1 MAHVLLFHSV
11 IGLRPAVLTAA
22 EHLRAAG
29 HTVLTPDLYDGVVVD
44 TVDEGFELLREI
56 GPEVVQERARRAA
69 AHLPGGGVLAGLSM
83 GASFA
88 QAIAEREPRVG
99 GLLLLHGTAGT
110 PRRMPSGLD
119 AQLHVAEHDE
129 YESADAI
136 MAWELAM
143 ARLGTHPEVFTYAGG
158 HLFTDDASP
167 DYDAASSELTW
178 ARCLRFL
185 AALS

>member
-22 EHLRAAG
+22 ERLRAAG
-29 HTVLTPDLYDGVVVD
+29 HTVLTPDLFEGVVVD
-44 TVDEGFELLREI
+44 TVDEGFELLNEI
-56 GPEVVQERARRAA
+56 GPEVVQQRARQAA

-119 AQLHVAEHDE
+119 AQLHVAAHDE

-143 ARLGTHPEVFTYAGG
+143 ARLGTHPEVFTYPGG

-167 DYDAASSELTW
+167 DYDASSSELTW
-178 ARCLRFL
+178 ERCLRFL